1 MPVIGVS
8 TNDYAKAYLLR
19 VLIRRE
25 TVNTELGGV
34 PVSLTFSPLCEAAMV
49 FNHRVGSTFLNFG
62 TSGKLRNSDLVM
74 WDRQTESW
82 WQQFLGEA
90 IVIEMTALD

>member
-1 MPVIGVS
+1 M
-8 TNDYAKAYLLR
+8 N
-19 VLIRRE
+19 
-25 TVNTELGGV
+25 NELGGV
-34 PVSLTFSPLCEAAMV
+34 PISVIFCPLCKAAMV
-49 FNHRVGSTFLNFG
+49 FNHRVGSKFLDFG
-62 TSGKLRNSDLVM
+62 TSGKLRNSDLVI